1 MRYFA
6 GRLAQAVLS
15 ILGVST
21 IVFFVLHLSGDPTL
35 LLAPQNASADDIVR
49 LRHSLGLDQPLLIQY
64 LGFLA
69 GLAHGDLG
77 YSYVQGQKASILVL
91 QRLPYTAELAL
102 AALFLALAAGIP
114 IGMLTAVYRGGWV
127 ERVLMPIVLVGQ
139 SMPSFW
145 SGILLILIFAV
156 QLRVLPSSGTEGLSS
171 IILPAVTLASLSM
184 ATFARMTRSSFLEQL
199 NREYVRTAYSK
210 GVGGL
215 RVMIHHILRNAAI
228 PIITIVGLETA
239 NLLGGAVV
247 TETIFAWPGIGQ
259 LTVQSIAARDFPV
272 VEAIVL
278 LGSTIYILVNLF
290 TDLVYGVV
298 DPRIRIGGAAT

>member
-6 GRLAQAVLS
+6 GRLVQAVLS

-35 LLAPQNASADDIVR
+35 LLAPQNASAADIAR
-49 LRHSLGLDQPLLIQY
+49 LRHSLGLDQPLLVQY
-64 LGFLA
+64 LGFLS
-69 GLAHGDLG
+69 GLARGELG
-77 YSYVQGQKASILVL
+77 YSYVQGQQASVLVL
-91 QRLPYTAELAL
+91 ERLPYTAELAL
-102 AALFLALAAGIP
+102 AALILALTTGIP
-114 IGMLTAVYRGGWV
+114 IGMLTAVYRGSWV
-127 ERVLMPIVLVGQ
+127 ERLLMPVVLVGQ
-139 SMPSFW
+139 SMPAFW

-156 QLRVLPSSGTEGLSS
+156 RLRVLPSSGTEGFSS

-199 NREYVRTAYSK
+199 GRDYVRTAYSK
-210 GVGGL
+210 GVGRR
-215 RVMIHHILRNAAI
+215 RVMIHHIFRNGAI

-259 LTVQSIAARDFPV
+259 LTVQSIAARDFPIV
-272 VEAIVL
+272 QAIVL
-278 LGSTIYILVNLF
+278 LGSTVYIVVNLL
-290 TDLVYGVV
+290 TDLLYGVV
-298 DPRIRIGGAAT
+298 DPRIRLGAATA